1 MSGYIL
7 GLVGDMSGHVVA
19 QAGYGIGVGAAC
31 RPRATPPLPPS
42 VSTCLEA
49 PPRLPISPFISRA
62 AFWSDVTWPVEA
74 TYDICTGMQI
84 LDTDTCEVKQVDA
97 GLVAE
102 VSRRV
107 DPEEASRLADLFRLL
122 GDATRAR
129 ILFAL
134 LEAGELCV
142 CDIAEA
148 VDTPESTVSHALRLL
163 RTAGI
168 VRNRRSG
175 RMIHYS
181 LDDSHVRMLLDLS
194 ISHLRHGDVGQ

>member
-1 MSGYIL
+1 
-7 GLVGDMSGHVVA
+7 
-19 QAGYGIGVGAAC
+19 
-31 RPRATPPLPPS
+31 
-42 VSTCLEA
+42 
-49 PPRLPISPFISRA
+49 
-62 AFWSDVTWPVEA
+62 
-74 TYDICTGMQI
+74 MQI
-84 LDTDTCEVKQVDA
+84 LENADTCEVRQVDDD
-97 GLVAE
+97 LVAE
-102 VSRRV
+102 VRRRV
-107 DPEEASRLADLFRLL
+107 DPEEASRLADLFRML

-134 LEAGELCV
+134 LEAGDLCV

-194 ISHLRHGDVGQ
+194 IAHLRHGAVGQ